1 MALELMTET
10 LRRAQLKVLAAS
22 FEEARERFRPERLAL
37 HVPLFTSEQEIA
49 KSYGYSVPSE
59 QVNWKLIRQAIHS
72 GRTEMESTPDRFLL
86 AVPAMMPGGAG
97 AAAVYFF
104 DLPLARAVFV
114 RDELFSMEALF
125 GRAAAET
132 ALLVRRL
139 LVPRERVLP
148 MPDQVDTWTGVR
160 RAGLE
165 AFKAGVH
172 EMALSFLER
181 ARDMAEEWGPCPEL
195 ATSLNDYGEILRA
208 NDCKEDAFQQFQRG
222 ISVLE
227 QAGMDA
233 DSLAVPLLNN
243 YAGMLYTQRELEEA
257 ESFYRRAL
265 NIMTGQRQESK
276 ATPAILSNLG
286 VISVELGDRA
296 AAEAWLSQA
305 LISATRLWGD
315 EHPNTV
321 KCRQKLEAL
330 RAS

>member
-10 LRRAQLKVLAAS
+10 LRRAQLKVLSAS

-37 HVPLFTSEQEIA
+37 YVPFFSTESEIS
-49 KSYGYSVPSE
+49 KSHGYSMASD
-59 QVNWKLIRQAIHS
+59 QVNWGVIRRSAQS
-72 GRTEMESTPDRFLL
+72 GRTESESSPERLFL

-104 DLPLARAVFV
+104 DLPLDRAVSV
-114 RDELFSMEALF
+114 RDDLFSMEALF
-125 GRAAAET
+125 SRAAADA
-132 ALLVRRL
+132 ALLARRL

-148 MPDQVDTWTGVR
+148 MPEQVDTWSGVR

-172 EMALSFLER
+172 DMALSFLER
-181 ARDMAEEWGPCPEL
+181 ARDMAEDWGPCPEL
-195 ATSLNDYGEILRA
+195 ATSLNDYGEVLRA
-208 NDCKEDAFQQFQRG
+208 NDCKEDAFEQFQRG

-227 QAGMDA
+227 QAGMA
-233 DSLAVPLLNN
+233 AEPLAVPLLNN
-243 YAGMLYTQRELEEA
+243 YAGMLYSLRELEEA
-257 ESFYRRAL
+257 ENFYRRAL
-265 NIMTGQRQESK
+265 NIMTGQKQESK

-296 AAEAWLSQA
+296 AAEAWLNQA
-305 LISATRLWGD
+305 LVSAIRLWGD